1 MSAEA
6 SCGPNGH
13 PRILGVLGGMGAA
26 ATALFYQELVA
37 HTDAACDQQHI
48 DTLILSHASLPD
60 RTQAIVTGHEAPLEE
75 ALVKDALSLEAQGAD
90 LIAMPCNTA
99 HRYLAALR
107 RALAIPVVNMVEES
121 VARAMGLATKAPL
134 AAKAPRAAVGILC
147 TDGTRSSGVYD
158 LACAALGTQAR
169 YPSPQAQAGLMEL
182 VYDHV
187 KSGVPGGSALFDAA
201 YRELKEA
208 GCGTVVLG
216 CTELSVYRARHHVP
230 DDCVDST
237 DCLVHAFIKYFRK
250 IYI

>member
-6 SCGPNGH
+6 SCTPNGR

-37 HTDAACDQQHI
+37 HTDATCDQQHI

-60 RTQAIVTGHEAPLEE
+60 RTQAILTGHEAPLEE
-75 ALVKDALSLEAQGAD
+75 ALVKDALSLEAHGAD

-107 RALAIPVVNMVEES
+107 QALGVPVVNMVEES
-121 VARAMGLATKAPL
+121 VARARGLMEKTPCT
-134 AAKAPRAAVGILC
+134 AVGILC

-182 VYDHV
+182 VYNHV
-187 KSGVPGGSALFDAA
+187 KSGTPGGDGLFNTA

-216 CTELSVYRARHHVP
+216 CTELSVYRAHHRVP

-237 DCLVHAFIKYFRK
+237 DCLVRAVIKYFRK
-250 IYI
+250 RYI

>member
-6 SCGPNGH
+6 SCTPNGR

-37 HTDAACDQQHI
+37 HTDATCDQQHI
-48 DTLILSHASLPD
+48 DALILSHASLPD
-60 RTQAIVTGHEAPLEE
+60 RTQAILTGHEAPLEE

-121 VARAMGLATKAPL
+121 VARAIGLMEKT
-134 AAKAPRAAVGILC
+134 PRAAVGILC

-182 VYDHV
+182 VYNHV
-187 KSGVPGGSALFDAA
+187 KSGTPGGDGLFNTA
-201 YRELKEA
+201 YRELKKA

-216 CTELSVYRARHHVP
+216 CTELSVYRAHHRVP

-237 DCLVHAFIKYFRK
+237 DCLVRAVIKYFRK
-250 IYI
+250 RYI